1 MPLIGKVPQR
11 YEPPLLIR
19 SSFAHITHYTLHIH
33 ITHYTHCTH
42 CTHHTHCT
50 HPAHIINSGIRPHG
64 AAAAVLPNCL
74 FKSNIPD
81 PHVAGSMR
89 WDGMVVWLHRGDSI
103 CLAGCS
109 IVDTAWCIQ
118 SIEQVLM
125 DKRVM
130 LRDYF
135 SLEIN
140 DDGEL
145 VSIPLLL
152 KGYSP
157 SLGKLPTFLLRL
169 GPNVSLLFLFFF

>member
-1 MPLIGKVPQR
+1 M
-11 YEPPLLIR
+11 
-19 SSFAHITHYTLHIH
+19 
-33 ITHYTHCTH
+33 
-42 CTHHTHCT
+42 
-50 HPAHIINSGIRPHG
+50 
-64 AAAAVLPNCL
+64 
-74 FKSNIPD
+74 
-81 PHVAGSMR
+81 
-89 WDGMVVWLHRGDSI
+89 VWLYRGDSI

-169 GPNVSLLFLFFF
+169 GPNVSLFHCYYCCFILSFLRYILLCMFSCSKRRRQKCGVHRHRRSRGLSGASLCMNAIPSIWYRSSRLGQLAGY